1 MLEKGGRQTFRNI
14 RSVCVPTSPT
24 KKMQSWKL
32 TTRTSLSCD
41 VFFCD
46 MFSTSWTWFSIIER
60 DLTISWL
67 HLRCADELDACA
79 SEIRRSG
86 GLKASTI
93 GMDTVEFFSWEG
105 TSGFFPIRQKNAT
118 CYFLRWAAVPGL
130 GAYSCTWRQLTC
142 LIPDT
147 VSLVIR
153 VRTEPGD
160 PWKPSLKVGPSQSL
174 GKLAQLFF

>member
-14 RSVCVPTSPT
+14 GSVCVPTSPT

-142 LIPDT
+142 LTPDT

>member
-79 SEIRRSG
+79 SEICRSG

-105 TSGFFPIRQKNAT
+105 TSGFFPIRQKK
-118 CYFLRWAAVPGL
+118 CYLLLFEMSCCSRLGCILLHLEAIDMLDTRHSQPCDSGSHRTRWSVEAFPQ
-130 GAYSCTWRQLTC
+130 S
-142 LIPDT
+142 
-147 VSLVIR
+147 
-153 VRTEPGD
+153 RT
-160 PWKPSLKVGPSQSL
+160 
-174 GKLAQLFF
+174 